1 MFIGRTDVETE
12 TPILWPPD
20 AKSWLIGKDPDAGKD
35 WRREKGMTEDE
46 MVGWHHRRDGHE
58 FELTLGVV
66 DGQGSLVCCSPW
78 GSRESDMTE
87 QLNWTELAFLE
98 RDGALLWALVPPG
111 GREGKMQAVE
121 SRRSE
126 DCPVSWSLHWHCEK
140 RCPQRV
146 RAAHT
151 VMKHPACRRRCK
163 RLRLDPWVGKIP
175 WRRKSPPAPVFLPG
189 PFPGWEAWPAMVQG
203 CNESDTPEQLS
214 TQSLVLNSFAHF

>member
-189 PFPGWEAWPAMVQG
+189 PFPGWEACLAMVQG
-203 CNESDTPEQLS
+203 CKESDTPEQLS
-214 TQSLVLNSFAHF
+214 THSLVLNSFAHF